1 MENGHKKS
9 PGRPKASEQK
19 QPTSEAILQSAQT
32 LFMEYGYQ
40 RVSIDDVARHCGVTK
55 ATVYYYYE
63 TKAELFTKMMQ
74 ELMETIGTQMEKI
87 LRSDE
92 SLYDK
97 LLHITHAHLKAT
109 FHIDME
115 GFMRETKASLS
126 EEQQKAMQKAEE
138 TMNTTLEEA
147 FNRSMEQGEI
157 PSVPLK
163 FAVQTYVTLLRLGN
177 YRDQEHMPLFPSGEA
192 LAEAIVSFYWKGMFP
207 GNERVV

>member
-1 MENGHKKS
+1 
-9 PGRPKASEQK
+9 
-19 QPTSEAILQSAQT
+19 
-32 LFMEYGYQ
+32 MEYGYQ

-63 TKAELFTKMMQ
+63 TKAELFTKMM
-74 ELMETIGTQMEKI
+74 EDMMETIRAQMEKV
-87 LRSDE
+87 LRADD

-97 LLHITHAHLKAT
+97 LLRITNAHLKAT

-115 GFMRETKASLS
+115 GFLRETKASLS
-126 EEQQKAMQKAEE
+126 EEQQKAMQEAED

-147 FNRSMEQGEI
+147 FTRAMDQGEI

-177 YRDQEHMPLFPSGEA
+177 YRDQDHRPLFPSTEES
-192 LAEAIVSFYWKGMFP
+192 AEAIVDFYWNGMFP
-207 GNERVV
+207 QSKE